1 MSNNLRTCE
10 KHEDA
15 VVIFKWEKECPL
27 CKAETAYDEE
37 NELSEKL
44 SSELSD
50 LKMQLSELIK

>member
-27 CKAETAYDEE
+27 CEAEKKL
-37 NELSEKL
+37 NEGLIV
-44 SSELSD
+44 SD
-50 LKMQLSELIK
+50 DALID